1 MSTSTVSLSPEL
13 RSYLLTVGVREDRL
27 LAELR
32 AETARLPE
40 GRMQISPEQGALM
53 GVLARLMGASQILEV
68 GTFTGY
74 SSMVLART
82 LPPGGRITCCD
93 RSPEWTAIAKRYWA
107 AAGLTDRV
115 ELRIGD
121 ATDTL
126 SSLARERPG
135 TYDLVFI
142 DADKENLLRYHELA
156 LTLARPG
163 GALLYDNVLWS
174 GRVAD
179 PTDQH
184 ESTVAVRALNSALAT
199 DQRIEIAMIPVGD
212 GLTVAWKR
220 PRLDERTI
228 P

>member
-1 MSTSTVSLSPEL
+1 MSTATVSLSPEL

-53 GVLARLMGASQILEV
+53 GVLARLMGARQILEV

-74 SSMVLART
+74 SSMVLARA

-93 RSPEWTAIAKRYWA
+93 HSTEWTAIARRYWE
-107 AAGLTDRV
+107 AAGLLDRV

-121 ATDTL
+121 ATETL
-126 SSLARERPG
+126 SALASERPG
-135 TYDLVFI
+135 SYDLVFI

-156 LTLARPG
+156 LKLARPG

-174 GRVAD
+174 GQVAD

-184 ESTVAVRALNSALAT
+184 ESTLAVRALNSALAT
-199 DQRIEIAMIPVGD
+199 DERLELAMVPVGD
-212 GLTVAWKR
+212 GLTLAYKR
-220 PRLDERTI
+220 P
-228 P
+228 